1 MKFSK
6 EFKAGLIALVTIAFL
21 YWGINFLKG
30 NDIFVKKT
38 TFYAVY
44 ENVNGLSRAQ
54 SVILNGYTVGQVEKI
69 SFTDPSGSL
78 LLVEFSLS
86 QNIQLPK
93 NTVAMITTTDLLS
106 GKSIVLKPGD
116 SPDFLSKGD
125 TLPSAIDNG
134 FAEELVQL
142 KDNFENIT
150 YHIDTFL
157 IKINAIL
164 DDENV
169 VNLNKSVAKI
179 AQTIDQS
186 AHRITTTIQ
195 NLEKLSQ
202 SLADQNS
209 SLNRTLDNAAEIT
222 EAIRA
227 ENPAK
232 LLASIQ
238 NTTDELRQILA
249 DIQSGKGNLGKLTQD
264 SALYDNLRIT
274 TDQLNKLVLD
284 LKYNPRRYIN
294 VSVFGR
300 KSKPYSDEEIHQN
313 FEKEK
318 PLNP

>member
-44 ENVNGLSRAQ
+44 ENVNGLARAQ

-69 SFTDPSGSL
+69 TFTDLSGSR

-86 QNIQLPK
+86 QNIRLPK

-169 VNLNKSVAKI
+169 VNLNKSIAKI

-186 AHRITTTIQ
+186 SHRITATIQ

-222 EAIRA
+222 EAIKA
-227 ENPAK
+227 EDLAK
-232 LLASIQ
+232 LIASIQ

-249 DIQSGKGNLGKLTQD
+249 DIQSGKGNLGKLTRD
-264 SALYDNLRIT
+264 STLYDNLRIT